1 MLFHPLVIQTKGA
14 TFCKATHRKIHDWRQ
29 HTELVQVYGCSYN
42 MNIWPK
48 LQSGG
53 FSRNTHFRFWRMST
67 GRMPCFFKFFHVL
80 LCFSMFLSTFRND
93 YSSCHPVTWPF
104 LRGKQCST
112 HAYEYGYGC
121 TPKTGILR
129 SLLPGPLRTGRFYG
143 MSVLVNKLVPSS
155 GKGEGKQK
163 PWEQRCRWRQ
173 KAQSLGWP
181 THPLQSAKPRYS
193 TLDKNTIQTYF
204 NADLSIKMS
213 PTPHPTPANLNTY
226 NT

>member
-1 MLFHPLVIQTKGA
+1 MF
-14 TFCKATHRKIHDWRQ
+14 F
-29 HTELVQVYGCSYN
+29 QV
-42 MNIWPK
+42 
-48 LQSGG
+48 
-53 FSRNTHFRFWRMST
+53 F
-67 GRMPCFFKFFHVL
+67 PCFSLFFHV
-80 LCFSMFLSTFRND
+80 FSIFSSD
-93 YSSCHPVTWPF
+93 YSLCYPVTWPF
-104 LRGKQCST
+104 LWGKQRST
-112 HAYEYGYGC
+112 RAYEYGYGC
-121 TPKTGILR
+121 TPKLGILR
-129 SLLPGPLRTGRFYG
+129 SLLSGPLRTGRFYG

-204 NADLSIKMS
+204 NADLSIKTS
-213 PTPHPTPANLNTY
+213 PTSHPTPANLNTY